1 MGIGVVL
8 RLVGGV
14 FVVLLIIIG
23 KIVEEDFCV
32 ELGVVT
38 NGNLEDV
45 LRLLLATLI
54 AKFEDELVLTDP
66 PGK

>member
-14 FVVLLIIIG
+14 LVVLRIITG
-23 KIVEEDFCV
+23 KLVEEDFCV
-32 ELGVVT
+32 EPGVVT

-45 LRLLLATLI
+45 LRILVAKLF
-54 AKFEDELVLTDP
+54 AKFEDEFDLTDP

>member
-14 FVVLLIIIG
+14 FVVLRIITG

-38 NGNLEDV
+38 NGYLEDV
-45 LRLLLATLI
+45 LRRLLATLI